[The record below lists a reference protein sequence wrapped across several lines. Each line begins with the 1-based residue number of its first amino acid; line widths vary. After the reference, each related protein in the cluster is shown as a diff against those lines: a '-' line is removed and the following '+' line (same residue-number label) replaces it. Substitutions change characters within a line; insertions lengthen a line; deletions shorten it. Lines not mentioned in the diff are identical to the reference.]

1 MCHKLSSSKSPS
13 IQVLHHQFW
22 VGGWVVLVCA
32 DSTDAG
38 GGQNYGKY
46 ADTILE
52 CCLNNI
58 HIVSDIYL
66 KWFRSLCFSSFTGI
80 RQSLKMHL

>member
-22 VGGWVVLVCA
+22 LGVWVVLVCA

-38 GGQNYGKY
+38 GVKIMENMLTQYLN
-46 ADTILE
+46 AALTIF
-52 CCLNNI
+52 I
-58 HIVSDIYL
+58 
-66 KWFRSLCFSSFTGI
+66 LCQTYI
-80 RQSLKMHL
+80 